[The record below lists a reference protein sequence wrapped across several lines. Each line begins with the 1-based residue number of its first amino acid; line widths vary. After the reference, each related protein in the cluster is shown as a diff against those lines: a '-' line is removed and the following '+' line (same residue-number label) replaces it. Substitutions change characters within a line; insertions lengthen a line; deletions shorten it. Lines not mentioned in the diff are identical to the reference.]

1 MLRGGLDCSL
11 ELLPTADGRG
21 CGRTRRPD
29 KQTHTKVCHG
39 VGQVH
44 KDVERRERETWGALS
59 TPEELVHGVVLRRMA
74 RARRGGLVAWSGHGC
89 GQKSAGME
97 GYI

>member
-1 MLRGGLDCSL
+1 MLWGGLDCSP
-11 ELLPTADGRG
+11 ELLPAADGRG

-29 KQTHTKVCHG
+29 KQTHKKVCHG
-39 VGQVH
+39 VAQVH
-44 KDVERRERETWGALS
+44 KDAERRERQTRGALS

-74 RARRGGLVAWSGHGC
+74 EARRGGLVAWCGRGC

-97 GYI
+97 GYK